1 MCREKTHE
9 NGPLATFCKQCKV
22 CICDKCEQTRHS
34 HHTTVDIQQAAEQHK
49 VDIEEVVKEMKRGI
63 ADYEGLVER
72 KRESFRKSK
81 ERIVT
86 ARNKVMTSV
95 EELVRL
101 LQEHEKTVLTSLDII
116 EDKFQREH
124 AAQLEHFQI
133 SMNQLEKHVEW
144 CEGILQRSKSVEILQ
159 AHQVLIGRCTGLL
172 NAEKLSIFK
181 ASHIRYEMN
190 KDHVEN
196 ARSGIL
202 TLGHVVV
209 SSADPLQ
216 SVSEG
221 SGLYQRDV
229 GSVATV
235 KIRTKDSDGNQ
246 CYDKDDKIDM
256 KVQSPSGENYLN
268 QMIRCGNDG
277 EYIATYTPDCVG
289 QHQVLISVNGEL
301 LTGSPWRVLVTPHR
315 YKSLFSFGSHGE
327 GHLGPSSIAIDDMSG
342 NVAVAGFH
350 NGVQLFSLEGK
361 HLRDIDANNLT
372 SSISVAFTKSGELLV
387 IASYKI
393 FSFNESEKLVKH
405 VANKHLKQPQ
415 CLTIASDGRMVVC
428 DCGDHTAKVL
438 SSDGSQ
444 LLLTVMDPDGAIP
457 WHAVSHHNMFFVS
470 YPWAGNVKVFTE
482 NGTFLKSIGGLESD
496 NGQLSRP
503 VGLAIDRFDNLV
515 VCDYDKAR
523 LQIFNPEGEFVSRI
537 EGQNIE
543 LSNPR
548 SVAVSSTGRLF
559 VIDLASP
566 FVHVF
571 H

>member
-1 MCREKTHE
+1 
-9 NGPLATFCKQCKV
+9 
-22 CICDKCEQTRHS
+22 
-34 HHTTVDIQQAAEQHK
+34 
-49 VDIEEVVKEMKRGI
+49 
-63 ADYEGLVER
+63 
-72 KRESFRKSK
+72 
-81 ERIVT
+81 
-86 ARNKVMTSV
+86 
-95 EELVRL
+95 
-101 LQEHEKTVLTSLDII
+101 
-116 EDKFQREH
+116 
-124 AAQLEHFQI
+124 
-133 SMNQLEKHVEW
+133 
-144 CEGILQRSKSVEILQ
+144 
-159 AHQVLIGRCTGLL
+159 
-172 NAEKLSIFK
+172 
-181 ASHIRYEMN
+181 MN

-196 ARSGIL
+196 VRNGIL
-202 TLGHVVV
+202 TLGQVVV
-209 SSADPLQ
+209 SSTDPLQ
-216 SVSEG
+216 SVAEG
-221 SGLYQRDV
+221 SGLYQGDV
-229 GSVATV
+229 GSAATI

-277 EYIATYTPDCVG
+277 KYIATYTPDCVG
-289 QHQVLISVNGEL
+289 QHQVLISINGEP

-327 GHLGPSSIAIDDMSG
+327 GHLGPSCIAIDDMSG

-361 HLRDIDANNLT
+361 HLRDIDANNRT

-444 LLLTVMDPDGAIP
+444 RLLTVIDPDGAIP

-559 VIDLASP
+559 VIDLARHC
-566 FVHVF
+566 VHVF

>member
-144 CEGILQRSKSVEILQ
+144 CEGILQRSKIVEILQ
-159 AHQVLIGRCTGLL
+159 AHQVLIGRCKGLL

-196 ARSGIL
+196 VRNGIL
-202 TLGHVVV
+202 TLGQVVV
-209 SSADPLQ
+209 SSTDPLQ
-216 SVSEG
+216 SVAEG
-221 SGLYQRDV
+221 SGLYQGDV
-229 GSVATV
+229 GSVATI

-256 KVQSPSGENYLN
+256 KVQPPSGENYLN

-277 EYIATYTPDCVG
+277 KYIATYTPDCVG
-289 QHQVLISVNGEL
+289 QHQVLIAINGEP

-327 GHLGPSSIAIDDMSG
+327 GHLGPSCIAIDDMSG

-350 NGVQLFSLEGK
+350 NGVQLFSLAGK

-405 VANKHLKQPQ
+405 VVNKHLKQPQ

-444 LLLTVMDPDGAIP
+444 RLLTVIDPDGAIP

-482 NGTFLKSIGGLESD
+482 NGMFLKSIGGLESD

-523 LQIFNPEGEFVSRI
+523 LQIFNPEAE
-537 EGQNIE
+537 
-543 LSNPR
+543 
-548 SVAVSSTGRLF
+548 
-559 VIDLASP
+559 
-566 FVHVF
+566 
-571 H
+571 

>member
-1 MCREKTHE
+1 MSVPGKLSAPSFPGV
-9 NGPLATFCKQCKV
+9 NGLF
-22 CICDKCEQTRHS
+22 
-34 HHTTVDIQQAAEQHK
+34 TVL
-49 VDIEEVVKEMKRGI
+49 RGI
-63 ADYEGLVER
+63 ADYEELVER
-72 KRESFRKSK
+72 KRESFRKGK

-159 AHQVLIGRCTGLL
+159 AHQVLIGRCKGLL
-172 NAEKLSIFK
+172 KAEKLSIFK

-196 ARSGIL
+196 VRNGIL
-202 TLGHVVV
+202 TLGQVVV
-209 SSADPLQ
+209 SSTDPLQ
-216 SVSEG
+216 SVAEG
-221 SGLYQRDV
+221 SGLYQGDV
-229 GSVATV
+229 GSLATI

-246 CYDKDDKIDM
+246 CYDKEDKIDM

-268 QMIRCGNDG
+268 EMIRCGNDG

-327 GHLGPSSIAIDDMSG
+327 GHLGPSCIAIDDMSG

-361 HLRDIDANNLT
+361 HLRDIDANDLT

-438 SSDGSQ
+438 SSDGSR
-444 LLLTVMDPDGAIP
+444 LLLTVIDPDGAIP
-457 WHAVSHHNMFFVS
+457 WHAVSHHNFFFVS
-470 YPWAGNVKVFTE
+470 YPWAGNVKVFTK

-496 NGQLSRP
+496 NRQLSRP

-559 VIDLASP
+559 VIDLARHC
-566 FVHVF
+566 VHVF